1 MRFTSWA
8 VLYITCFSQVGL
20 LFCSRLFATMSRASG
35 KPMCPCGRTTL
46 SQLTHKALI
55 TWAEFEGERWTW
67 HSSNQAYFK
76 YCEACHMFV
85 WPRDGRY
92 RGPHCKPG
100 VRELL
105 VREITAD
112 GRCRLLSGDFY
123 LTRPPLEWVRPEQHC
138 ASGATEWR
146 RAWETPSG
154 RARSRASDA
163 RALPIT
169 TSG

>member
-8 VLYITCFSQVGL
+8 VFYITCFSQVGL

-67 HSSNQAYFK
+67 HSSNQACFK

-85 WPRDGRY
+85 QPRDGRY

-100 VRELL
+100 SEF
-105 VREITAD
+105 
-112 GRCRLLSGDFY
+112 S
-123 LTRPPLEWVRPEQHC
+123 
-138 ASGATEWR
+138 ASGTVR
-146 RAWETPSG
+146 GTPSKAPSAVHKHNTNQ
-154 RARSRASDA
+154 RERHNKKAAVVSHTCMVSRLS
-163 RALPIT
+163 
-169 TSG
+169 S